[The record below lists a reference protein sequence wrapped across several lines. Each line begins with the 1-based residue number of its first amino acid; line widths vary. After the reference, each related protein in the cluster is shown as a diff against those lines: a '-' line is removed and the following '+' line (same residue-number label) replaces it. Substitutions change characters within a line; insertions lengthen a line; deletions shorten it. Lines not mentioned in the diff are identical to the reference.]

1 MLATEYAKYYNIAAQ
16 LDGESDAAFMA
27 RVAGELCNQGHL
39 IEAHEASQNKRY
51 DEDGG
56 DMVMTGLAGAMAMLL
71 QGVDYGS
78 TGDNLIGDEIAAGL
92 IVTSPKRDTDPLMA
106 LLAMALFGK

>member
-1 MLATEYAKYYNIAAQ
+1 MLATKYAKYYDIPAQ

-27 RVAGELCNQGHL
+27 RVAGELRNQGR
-39 IEAHEASQNKRY
+39 IVEAHEASQNKRY

-56 DMVMTGLAGAMAMLL
+56 DMVMTGLYGAMAMAL

-78 TGDNLIGDEIAAGL
+78 TGDTLIGDEIAAGL
-92 IVTSPKRDTDPLMA
+92 IATAPKRDTDPLMA